1 MLAFSICCKH
11 LFFIGHPKKK
21 ENTEGKK
28 WKNSLIRIEELGRR
42 KIQN

>member
-11 LFFIGHPKKK
+11 LFFFGHPKKK

-28 WKNSLIRIEELGRR
+28 WKNSQIRIEELGRR
-42 KIQN
+42 KTQK